1 MTHKQASEILNV
13 GKSVIQSFIKNKKL
27 KVDIR
32 NKIIDESVY
41 LLKKDLEE
49 RRKIDKPVWI
59 NRNLY

>member
-1 MTHKQASEILNV
+1 MTHKEASEILNV